1 MAPFQSFLDIV
12 AACDNYRIDADR
24 TSLTTWRL
32 TARPTSPAIG
42 VLRPEIV
49 TQLRAEDAKG
59 SVPAWEFAT
68 HEGRQVVGFSSHI
81 HGPSARTRV
90 MKELCERWRDEGR
103 WPDVIGPRKW
113 RNEMYAVY
121 RNPFGVHD
129 ALQIDDTDDDE
140 ANYAFMMERSA
151 CALFGVVTYGVH
163 MSIFEEDEDRHGA
176 LDSCRISKQTW
187 PGYLDN
193 TVAGGIP
200 CGLGAFESLVKESME
215 EASLAEDVVRTH
227 ARAAGTISYFFR
239 YVYDLRIPTGADPE
253 AYKPTPLDG
262 EVESFDLLSLA
273 EVVSRMQR
281 GLFKP
286 NTALVILDFMIRRGK
301 GVVPNGRTGATSSMR
316 WIQLFPIGFAN
327 IAAGTESFPQDVKP
341 SDDPCDS
348 GGGLGFLRT
357 PVSLV
362 ESGWI
367 LEASKNSQD

>member
-1 MAPFQSFLDIV
+1 MAPSQSFLDIV
-12 AACDNYRIDADR
+12 AACDNYRLDADR

-32 TARPTSPAIG
+32 TAHPTSPAIG
-42 VLRPEIV
+42 LLRPEIV
-49 TQLRAEDAKG
+49 ARLRVEDAKG

-68 HEGRQVVGFSSHI
+68 HNGRQVVGFSSHI

-129 ALQIDDTDDDE
+129 ALRTDDTDEDGT
-140 ANYAFMMERSA
+140 NYAFMMERSA

-163 MSIFEEDEDRHGA
+163 MSIFEEDEDRRSA
-176 LDSCRISKQTW
+176 LDSCRMWVPTRSKSKQTW

-200 CGLGAFESLVKESME
+200 CGLGAFESLIKESME

-239 YVYDLRIPTGADPE
+239 TTAGWLQPEIQYVYDLRTPTGADPQ

-262 EVESFDLLSLA
+262 EVESFDLLPLA

-286 NTALVILDFMIRRGK
+286 NTALVILDFIIRRGY
-301 GVVPNGRTGATSSMR
+301 VTPEDEAEYQEIVTRLHGRFEYER
-316 WIQLFPIGFAN
+316 W
-327 IAAGTESFPQDVKP
+327 
-341 SDDPCDS
+341 
-348 GGGLGFLRT
+348 
-357 PVSLV
+357 
-362 ESGWI
+362 
-367 LEASKNSQD
+367 